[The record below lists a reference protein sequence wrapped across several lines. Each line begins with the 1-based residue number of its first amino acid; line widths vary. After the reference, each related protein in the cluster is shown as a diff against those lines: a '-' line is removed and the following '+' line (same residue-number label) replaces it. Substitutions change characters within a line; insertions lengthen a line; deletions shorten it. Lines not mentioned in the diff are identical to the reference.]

1 MLAHL
6 TVIFG
11 ISVSK
16 SLVLG
21 VSSAGLGSQGAR
33 LIGKYLSSSLAKWVP
48 GGNVTATV
56 INSTIAQQ
64 VTLGLA
70 TTYTTVLTKVA
81 EMEQAGQTVSEE
93 ELIRLTE
100 EAFSKD
106 SLESE
111 QTDEN

>member
-1 MLAHL
+1 M
-6 TVIFG
+6 
-11 ISVSK
+11 
-16 SLVLG
+16 
-21 VSSAGLGSQGAR
+21 GAR
-33 LIGKYLSSSLAKWVP
+33 
-48 GGNVTATV
+48 GNVTATV

-81 EMEQAGQTVSEE
+81 EMEQGPGQTVSEE